1 MLSRYKSHKKRQM
14 QPQPA
19 GSLRAPANPSAAVET
34 SSSTMCSSL
43 SSEQTATAD
52 FYFRFSAHL
61 QKMDLAGFSSP
72 HPSPAKEIHKEALP
86 VNAACGLLTH

>member
-1 MLSRYKSHKKRQM
+1 MKKINTTNKNAQQVQIPQKRPM

-19 GSLRAPANPSAAVET
+19 GSLQAPANPSAAVET

-61 QKMDLAGFSSP
+61 QKMDLA
-72 HPSPAKEIHKEALP
+72 
-86 VNAACGLLTH
+86 